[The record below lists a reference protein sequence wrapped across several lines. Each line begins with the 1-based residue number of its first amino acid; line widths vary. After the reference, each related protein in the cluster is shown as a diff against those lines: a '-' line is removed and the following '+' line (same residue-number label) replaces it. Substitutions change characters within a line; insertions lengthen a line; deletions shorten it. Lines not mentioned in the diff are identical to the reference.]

1 MQYAE
6 LVTAISLLAVTGL
19 WAAVA
24 DRRLKHPKNRQ
35 RTPQNGLP
43 LLEVAYL
50 AGGPVRVADTVLARM
65 EQEGRL
71 IVPSFG
77 QATLTDRTSHDP
89 VEADLIRVVGPSGRA
104 HPATL
109 RRAVLTSRQLGRI
122 DQRLTDRGLLHEPR
136 RLRTSRR
143 AHRLLIGALG
153 LAAALAVTAV
163 VRRLLAPGD
172 GLLPLLAFL
181 VLLPAGLLH
190 RHLTAPGRGRL
201 TRAGREQLEHLR
213 TGTAR
218 PGSDRAAAGPS
229 AARRRAA
236 RPSTP
241 TLGSAPN
248 SGEQHGSAIA
258 ELVLYGTLAEDPA
271 AAPADWSA
279 DPGGTA
285 YGDGGA
291 AYASGGHG
299 CGSSCG
305 SGGGGD

>member
-1 MQYAE
+1 MIHMQYAE
-6 LVTAISLLAVTGL
+6 LVTAISLLAATGL

-24 DRRLKHPKNRQ
+24 DRRLKHPRNRQ

-71 IVPSFG
+71 IVPRFG

-109 RRAVLTSRQLGRI
+109 RRAVLTSHQLGRI
-122 DQRLTDRGLLHEPR
+122 DRRLTDRGLLHEPR
-136 RLRTSRR
+136 RLRAARR

-163 VRRLLAPGD
+163 VRRLLAPGE

-190 RHLTAPGRGRL
+190 RHRTAPGRGRL

-218 PGSDRAAAGPS
+218 PGSDRAAAVPS
-229 AARRRAA
+229 AARLRAA

-271 AAPADWSA
+271 DWSA
-279 DPGGTA
+279 DSGGTA

-291 AYASGGHG
+291 AYAGGGDG